1 MEDTMPTRL
10 RKTCQKRV
18 AKSIVAF
25 GPLKGGENGKR
36 HFGEAEVV
44 PAQPRAPSTTFFFVP
59 PALYS

>member
-44 PAQPRAPSTTFFFVP
+44 PAQNVISR
-59 PALYS
+59 